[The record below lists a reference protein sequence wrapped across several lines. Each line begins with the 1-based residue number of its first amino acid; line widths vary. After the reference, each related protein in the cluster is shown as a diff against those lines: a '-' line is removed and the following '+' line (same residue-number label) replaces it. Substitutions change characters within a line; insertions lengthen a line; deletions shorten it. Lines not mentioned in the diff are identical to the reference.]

1 MTYRSVKQ
9 KLIEQRSAEIRQE
22 GLASL
27 AAVKQRIEQDMVTL
41 ASGEAVESDSA
52 EWKAECFKRWECV
65 QKLLGIVGVGPRR
78 DELDAIE
85 KAHGAVFRQRVEE
98 AFADA
103 FRARR
108 AAEAPNG

>member
-1 MTYRSVKQ
+1 MTYRTVRQ
-9 KLIEQRSAEIRQE
+9 KLADQRSEEIRRD
-22 GLASL
+22 GLSSL
-27 AAVKQRIEQDMVTL
+27 AAIRQRIEQDMVTL
-41 ASGEAVESDSA
+41 ASGEAVESDSD

-85 KAHGAVFRQRVEE
+85 RAHGAVFRQRVEE
-98 AFADA
+98 AFAEA